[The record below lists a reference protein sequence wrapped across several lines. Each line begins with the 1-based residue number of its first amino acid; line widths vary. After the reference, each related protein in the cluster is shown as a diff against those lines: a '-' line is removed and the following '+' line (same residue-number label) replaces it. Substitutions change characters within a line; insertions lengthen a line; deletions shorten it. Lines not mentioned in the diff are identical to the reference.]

1 MELDYEIVKSHVAH
15 DGIVNLIKTSMH
27 QYFVIMELNTPKL
40 GKIFVCQARKDDK
53 RVYKDGTC
61 SKTKCS
67 IYTYNI
73 RDILLNIEAVRWGI
87 LSTADKKFRRL
98 SSMFPIHRY
107 QKVEECETTESVP

>member
-1 MELDYEIVKSHVAH
+1 MSKRTLALQIIHTLRKNGYEA
-15 DGIVNLIKTSMH
+15 
-27 QYFVIMELNTPKL
+27 YFV
-40 GKIFVCQARKDDK
+40 GGCV
-53 RVYKDGTC
+53 
-61 SKTKCS
+61 
-67 IYTYNI
+67 